1 MPFRNYLA
9 TNVEA
14 TAPNDT
20 AATPA
25 KRPSLAQALIAIA
38 AIHLLLV
45 CCAIAFAQYPREASA
60 IPAPEEFSNGMP
72 LP

>member
-1 MPFRNYLA
+1 MPFRNDLA
-9 TNVEA
+9 TNAEA
-14 TAPNDT
+14 TAPNDSV
-20 AATPA
+20 AISA

-45 CCAIAFAQYPREASA
+45 CCAIVSAQYPREAAA